1 MQRWRSR
8 KISLLD
14 ESRLGRD
21 TSVTQVN
28 LVNSQ
33 QDTGLAETGKESA
46 MPMVGN
52 KKYPYTAKGKA
63 KAKAAAKKSG
73 KKVKKVGKY

>member
-1 MQRWRSR
+1 
-8 KISLLD
+8 
-14 ESRLGRD
+14 
-21 TSVTQVN
+21 
-28 LVNSQ
+28 
-33 QDTGLAETGKESA
+33 
-46 MPMVGN
+46 MPMVGK